1 MNKTVNDIVREVVEG
16 EGEGE
21 GESATKYMCG
31 SCGWEI
37 TNPNWWDIAKDYT
50 GQYLC
55 DDCEITLT
63 INRGGEE

>member
-1 MNKTVNDIVREVVEG
+1 MSKTISDLVREVVEG
-16 EGEGE
+16 EGEI
-21 GESATKYMCG
+21 ATKYMCG

-55 DDCEITLT
+55 DDCEITMT
-63 INRGGEE
+63 ISREGER